1 MVSRDQFRRVVWPLA
16 VAETLL
22 WAGFYY
28 IFPALLAVWEREFPW
43 SKVEIAGALTVA
55 LLASAFL
62 APIAGRIIDRGRG
75 RVLFIGSALTGAL
88 LLVALSRVTELWHF
102 YAVWTGLGVTMA
114 GCQYEPCFAILT
126 RVMGDRSRQAI
137 TVVTLV
143 AGLAGTVAFPSVHTL
158 EAVIGW
164 RNVVLVFAALAAF
177 VCVPLLLFGLAH
189 HGPETQAPPEPVA
202 ANTGKPVSL
211 SRSWVFW
218 FLALSFAMMA
228 LNNGAIIAHMLPML
242 AERGVGTEAAVLA
255 ASMIGP
261 MQVAGRLAVLAVQRH
276 ISAPP
281 IAAVSLLA
289 MSLASVALL
298 GAHAVPGLLVL
309 FVLCQ
314 GAGNGV
320 MSITR
325 PVIVADLMG
334 RRRYGVIAGLLAMP
348 YLGLFALA
356 PGLAGVVWTVAG
368 YDGVL
373 IMTCAAGVLGA
384 MALMAAARCRVQQ
397 DRRAKK
403 ETGPD

>member
-1 MVSRDQFRRVVWPLA
+1 VV
-16 VAETLL
+16 VAETLEQ
-22 WAGFYY
+22 ARDAAAA
-28 IFPALLAVWEREFPW
+28 IEAD
-43 SKVEIAGALTVA
+43 I
-55 LLASAFL
+55 
-62 APIAGRIIDRGRG
+62 
-75 RVLFIGSALTGAL
+75 
-88 LLVALSRVTELWHF
+88 TELPAIVNMAQ
-102 YAVWTGLGVTMA
+102 AVADATNRVHDEIENNVCFDWGWIEDNRAAVDAAFKAAPHVTTLKLVNNRLVPNAMEPRASIGDYDSGTGDYKLYTTS
-114 GCQYEPCFAILT
+114 QNPHLT
-126 RVMGDRSRQAI
+126 RLLI
-137 TVVTLV
+137 
-143 AGLAGTVAFPSVHTL
+143 
-158 EAVIGW
+158 
-164 RNVVLVFAALAAF
+164 AAF
-177 VCVPLLLFGLAH
+177 VMGIPENKLTVISPDVGGGFGSKIYH
-189 HGPETQAPPEPVA
+189 YGE
-202 ANTGKPVSL
+202 
-211 SRSWVFW
+211 
-218 FLALSFAMMA
+218 
-228 LNNGAIIAHMLPML
+228 
-242 AERGVGTEAAVLA
+242 EAAVLA